1 MVGVVFLMKVSG
13 ECNVK
18 VEKVLRSQP
27 LTALVEKVVGRYPND
42 FDDFKHLQPVP
53 STFNVV

>member
-1 MVGVVFLMKVSG
+1 MTSG

-18 VEKVLRSQP
+18 VKKVLRLQP
-27 LTALVEKVVGRYPND
+27 LTALIKKVIGRYPNN

-53 STFNVV
+53 SMFNVV